1 MRGRG
6 NGPGSSGQQQL
17 PCFARAFVTY
27 SQWPSRNRFR
37 HPPAS
42 MRLPMQRLLLTAL
55 LPLLTLLAGCSLLGD
70 SAPQLEAGEALVIQT
85 EESLY
90 LVDGDVLSVP
100 VILTNRTRSS
110 IYLNVDIFQE
120 PFFVVQKK
128 DLEGA
133 WVTVYGPA
141 VILLRPPPRE
151 LEAGESLSSTFWL
164 DNLNQQS
171 TWILQVELPGTYRF
185 VVIAGTS
192 DNLDTDDLLP
202 LERRVSNEFEIV
214 E

>member
-1 MRGRG
+1 
-6 NGPGSSGQQQL
+6 
-17 PCFARAFVTY
+17 
-27 SQWPSRNRFR
+27 
-37 HPPAS
+37 
-42 MRLPMQRLLLTAL
+42 MQRLLLTAL
-55 LPLLTLLAGCSLLGD
+55 FPLLALLAGCSLLGD
-70 SAPQLEAGEALVIQT
+70 SAPQLGAGEALVIQT

-100 VILTNRTRSS
+100 VILTNRTRLS
-110 IYLNVDIFQE
+110 IFLGLNYTE
-120 PFFVVQKK
+120 PFFFVQKK

-133 WVTVYGPA
+133 WVTVYTP
-141 VILLRPPPRE
+141 VLILLRLPPRE

-171 TWILQVELPGTYRF
+171 TWVLQVELPGTYRF
-185 VVIAGTS
+185 VVVAGTS
-192 DNLDTDDLLP
+192 DNLDTNDLLP